1 MQLNS
6 IFTELQTVV
15 KISKNIEGSSASADR
30 QAHASQGA
38 GTDEAVVV
46 TKWVRLVGKLP
57 LIDIN
62 PDSWETFKMDP
73 HKKASI
79 IAWLQDSPSSPDIPI
94 ENEEIIRVHRMILQY
109 QNDNGIPQIEDTEFV
124 SARSLL
130 SKANNV
136 SGQLTTLKQ
145 SLSKVSKILKELKSQ

>member
-46 TKWVRLVGKLP
+46 TKWVRIVGKLP

-73 HKKASI
+73 HKKALI

-94 ENEEIIRVHRMILQY
+94 KNKEIIWVHRMILQY
-109 QNDNGIPQIEDTEFV
+109 QNNDGIPQIEDTEFV
-124 SARSLL
+124 SAKKPSL
-130 SKANNV
+130 
-136 SGQLTTLKQ
+136 Q
-145 SLSKVSKILKELKSQ
+145 SQ